1 MFVGRHE
8 EPEAGPGPDVDAFSW
23 CLLMEPLCRGGAAW
37 LREQVPYVDNLQRGH
52 LNKAQPS
59 NEAQPPTRHNG
70 NMYLLLAAHP
80 RGAALQELTLAGLAQ
95 PANPEPR
102 VVALTDLAAVVRELE
117 ARRPGGQPP
126 RWIWHRTQDWYPA
139 LLASGVEVERCYD
152 LTLCGNILAFSQF
165 SAHTDYARNTDRV
178 PVEDPALTPKALQP
192 PRPPADQG
200 ALFDDPATGPPPGAP
215 LEELRSEYAA
225 QQSALAGV
233 GTEENRR
240 NRLQLLLAAE
250 SAAAIVAA
258 EMQHAG
264 VPWREDLHEQILAG
278 HLGPRPPAGQRP
290 VKLEALAA
298 ELRVMLNSPGLNPDS
313 PQDLMRA
320 LHRNGIEVKT
330 TRKWELRESSH
341 PAIEPLLEYKRLS
354 RLHTANGW
362 SWLDAWVDGGRFRP
376 EYVVG
381 GVVSG
386 RWASRGGGA
395 LQIPRQVRGA
405 VHADPGHK
413 LIVADASQLEPR
425 VLAALAQDSAMAEA
439 ARDQDLYAGI
449 AAKGFGGDRA
459 KAKMALL
466 GAMYGATSGE
476 AGRLMP
482 QLARIYPRAVDFVE
496 RAARAGEAG
505 GTVTTRLGRSSPPPS
520 GQWFLS
526 QRSATA
532 EEQRRAESIARS
544 RGRFTRNFVV
554 QGSAADWAACWL
566 AELRRRLRALRPAG
580 TGGSGGPVGAQLAFF
595 LHDEVMV
602 HAPSDRVDACIAA
615 IEESAKAA
623 KELLFGPIPVEF
635 PVSMAVV
642 DSYDLAK

>member
-1 MFVGRHE
+1 
-8 EPEAGPGPDVDAFSW
+8 
-23 CLLMEPLCRGGAAW
+23 
-37 LREQVPYVDNLQRGH
+37 
-52 LNKAQPS
+52 
-59 NEAQPPTRHNG
+59 
-70 NMYLLLAAHP
+70 MYLLLAAHP
-80 RGAALQELTLAGLAQ
+80 RGAALQQVNQAGHPE

-102 VVALTDLAAVVRELE
+102 PVALTDLAAVVRDME

-152 LTLCGNILAFSQF
+152 VSLCGNILAFSQF
-165 SAHTDYARNTDRV
+165 SAHTEYARHTDRV
-178 PVEDPALTPKALQP
+178 PVEDPLLPPKTLQP

-200 ALFDDPATGPPPGAP
+200 ALFDDPGVGAASGWS
-215 LEELRSEYAA
+215 LEELRAEYAA
-225 QQSALAGV
+225 QQAAV
-233 GTEENRR
+233 TAVDAAENRR

-250 SAAAIVAA
+250 SAGAMVAA

-264 VPWREDLHEQILAG
+264 VPWREDLHEQILAK
-278 HLGPRPPAGQRP
+278 HLGPRPATGQRP
-290 VKLEALAA
+290 QRLETLAA
-298 ELRVMLNSPGLNPDS
+298 ELRTLLNSPGLNPDS

-320 LHRNGIEVKT
+320 LHRNGIEVKS

-341 PAIEPLLEYKRLS
+341 PVIEPLLEYKSLS

-425 VLAALAQDSAMAEA
+425 VLVALAQDSSMAEA

-482 QLARIYPRAVDFVE
+482 QLARTYPRAVDFVE

-520 GQWFLS
+520 EHWFLS

-566 AELRRRLRALRPAG
+566 AELRRRLRTLRAAG
-580 TGGSGGPVGAQLAFF
+580 AAGAAGRPELVFF

-602 HAPSDRVDACIAA
+602 HAPVEGVPACIAA
-615 IEESAKAA
+615 IEEAASAA

-635 PVSMAVV
+635 PVSVAVV

>member
-1 MFVGRHE
+1 VFVGRHE

-80 RGAALQELTLAGLAQ
+80 RGAALQELTQAGLAQ

-178 PVEDPALTPKALQP
+178 PVEDPALPPKSLQP

-320 LHRNGIEVKT
+320 LHRNGIEVKS

>member
-1 MFVGRHE
+1 
-8 EPEAGPGPDVDAFSW
+8 
-23 CLLMEPLCRGGAAW
+23 
-37 LREQVPYVDNLQRGH
+37 
-52 LNKAQPS
+52 
-59 NEAQPPTRHNG
+59 
-70 NMYLLLAAHP
+70 MYLLLAAHP
-80 RGAALQELTLAGLAQ
+80 RGAAVQELMQAGHAR
-95 PANPEPR
+95 PANPEPTL
-102 VVALTDLAAVVRELE
+102 VALSDLAAVVRELE
-117 ARRPGGQPP
+117 AKRPGGQPP

-165 SAHTDYARNTDRV
+165 SAHTAYARNTDRV
-178 PVEDPALTPKALQP
+178 PVEDPLLPPKALLP
-192 PRPPADQG
+192 PRPPADQA
-200 ALFDDPATGPPPGAP
+200 ALFEEPTGATPSGVA
-215 LEELRSEYAA
+215 LADLQSEYAA
-225 QQSALAGV
+225 QQGALAEV
-233 GTEENRR
+233 GPEENRR
-240 NRLQLLLAAE
+240 SRLQLLLAAE
-250 SAAAIVAA
+250 SAAAMVAA

-264 VPWREDLHEQILAG
+264 VPWREDLHEQILAN

-290 VKLEALAA
+290 QKLEALAA
-298 ELRVMLNSPGLNPDS
+298 ELRALLNSPALNPDS

-320 LHRNGIEVKT
+320 LHRNGIEVKS

-341 PAIEPLLEYKRLS
+341 PAIEPLLEYKKLS

-405 VHADPGHK
+405 VHAEAGHK

-425 VLAALAQDSAMAEA
+425 VLVALAQDSSMAEA

-482 QLARIYPRAVDFVE
+482 QLARTYPRAVDFVE
-496 RAARAGEAG
+496 RAARSGEAG

-520 GQWFLS
+520 ERWFLS
-526 QRSATA
+526 QRSTTA

-566 AELRRRLRALRPAG
+566 AELRRRLRTLRTAG
-580 TGGSGGPVGAQLAFF
+580 TAGSGGPVRAELVFF

-602 HAPSDRVDACIAA
+602 HAPSNRVDACIEA
-615 IEESAKAA
+615 IEESAAAA

-635 PVSMAVV
+635 PVSLAVV